1 MNTTTRLLRTVTAS
15 CTLAF
20 MSAAGCQE
28 PTAPTPAAPAT
39 AAPEAA
45 APATAAPATAAPAT
59 AAPATAAPATAAP
72 EAPVVQAPAATGPVF
87 ILLDTTK
94 GSIVLEL
101 DPVKAPISVEN
112 FRRYVKEG
120 FYNQTVFHRIVP
132 NFVVQGGGY
141 DEKFVQKKTN
151 APIKNEWTNGLKN
164 TRGSISMA
172 RTSFPDTATSQ
183 FFLNLKDNPALDGA
197 NAPGYAVFGKIVV
210 GMDVLATMGA
220 IPPGKGD
227 ATDRTGIWQA
237 LPDAPSEKVVM
248 RSAAEI
254 DAAAAAKMIAEAKA
268 AAPVAPAAP
277 TAPVAAPTGA
287 NPPAIKPA
295 ESVAPAAPAVK

>member
-15 CTLAF
+15 CAFAF
-20 MSAAGCQE
+20 MSAAVAQE

-39 AAPEAA
+39 AAPEA
-45 APATAAPATAAPAT
+45 PA
-59 AAPATAAPATAAP
+59 
-72 EAPVVQAPAATGPVF
+72 VQAPAATGPIF
-87 ILLDTTK
+87 IMLDTTK
-94 GSIVLEL
+94 GAIVLEL

-132 NFVVQGGGY
+132 NFVVQGGGF
-141 DEKFVQKKTN
+141 DEKFIQKKTN
-151 APIKNEWTNGLKN
+151 DPIKNEWTNGLKN
-164 TRGSISMA
+164 MRGSISMA
-172 RTSFPDTATSQ
+172 RTQSPDSATSQ

-197 NAPGYAVFGKIVV
+197 NGPGYAVFGKIVV
-210 GMDVLATMGA
+210 GMDVLDAMGA
-220 IPPGKGD
+220 IRPGPAE
-227 ATDRTGIWQA
+227 ATDQTGTKRIF
-237 LPDAPSEKVVM
+237 PDVPSETVMM

-254 DAAAAAKMIAEAKA
+254 DAAAAAKMMAEAKA

-295 ESVAPAAPAVK
+295 EPVAPAAPAAK

>member
-1 MNTTTRLLRTVTAS
+1 MNTTTHLLRTITAS
-15 CTLAF
+15 CALAF
-20 MSAAGCQE
+20 MPAAVAQE
-28 PTAPTPAAPAT
+28 PT
-39 AAPEAA
+39 
-45 APATAAPATAAPAT
+45 
-59 AAPATAAPATAAP
+59 APATAAP
-72 EAPVVQAPAATGPVF
+72 EAPVVQAAAATGPVF

-94 GSIVLEL
+94 GAIVLEL

-112 FRRYVKEG
+112 FLRYVKEG

-151 APIKNEWTNGLKN
+151 DPIKNEWTNGLKN
-164 TRGSISMA
+164 MRGSISMA
-172 RTSFPDTATSQ
+172 RMPLPDTATSQ

-210 GMDVLATMGA
+210 GMDVLAAMGA
-220 IPPGKGD
+220 IPPGHQD
-227 ATDRTGIWQA
+227 ATDQIGSKQA
-237 LPDAPSEKVVM
+237 LPNAPSEKVVM

-254 DAAAAAKMIAEAKA
+254 DAAAAAKMMAEAKA
-268 AAPVAPAAP
+268 AAPVAPVAP

-287 NPPAIKPA
+287 NPPAVKPA
-295 ESVAPAAPAVK
+295 EPVAPVAPAAK

>member
-15 CTLAF
+15 CALSF
-20 MSAAGCQE
+20 MSAAVAQV
-28 PTAPTPAAPAT
+28 PMAPPP
-39 AAPEAA
+39 
-45 APATAAPATAAPAT
+45 
-59 AAPATAAPATAAP
+59 AAPATAAP

-141 DEKFVQKKTN
+141 DEKFVHKKTN
-151 APIKNEWTNGLKN
+151 DPIKNEWTNGLKN
-164 TRGSISMA
+164 MRGSISMA
-172 RTSFPDTATSQ
+172 RTSLPDTATSQ

-210 GMDVLATMGA
+210 GMDVLAAMGA
-220 IPPGKGD
+220 IPPGHQD
-227 ATDRTGIWQA
+227 ATDQIGSKQV
-237 LPDAPSEKVVM
+237 LPNAPSEKVVM

-254 DAAAAAKMIAEAKA
+254 DAAAAAKMMADAKA
-268 AAPVAPAAP
+268 AAPAAPAAP
-277 TAPVAAPTGA
+277 VAPVAPPTGKSA
-287 NPPAIKPA
+287 
-295 ESVAPAAPAVK
+295 

>member
-1 MNTTTRLLRTVTAS
+1 MNTTTRLIRTVTAS

-20 MSAAGCQE
+20 MSAAVAQE
-28 PTAPTPAAPAT
+28 PTAPTP
-39 AAPEAA
+39 
-45 APATAAPATAAPAT
+45 
-59 AAPATAAPATAAP
+59 AAPATAAP

-141 DEKFVQKKTN
+141 DEKFVYKKTN

-164 TRGSISMA
+164 MRGSISMA
-172 RTSFPDTATSQ
+172 RTSLPDTATSQ

-210 GMDVLATMGA
+210 GMDVLDAMGA
-220 IPPGKGD
+220 IPRAEGN
-227 ATDRTGIWQA
+227 ATDGTGRRQS

-254 DAAAAAKMIAEAKA
+254 DAAAAAKMMADAKA
-268 AAPVAPAAP
+268 AAPVTPVAP

-287 NPPAIKPA
+287 NPPVVKPA
-295 ESVAPAAPAVK
+295 EPAAPAAK